1 MNFKT
6 CNGRVYAHVI
16 AVSFFLFVACTGEAP
31 SQKSA
36 AAAPPQPKIKI
47 VSPVYTE
54 LKQNA
59 ILYNGNAVSAE
70 YFDATHPGIIVKPVM
85 NGTLTN
91 GETFSVS
98 SETGHYDESSH
109 TVRLNDNIH
118 AVLDNTYTLTCDSI
132 DYFIEKKLI
141 ISQDPITVSSKDLQ
155 LHGDKGS
162 INLEKNIMTVQGNIN
177 AKIYNMSLK

>member
-1 MNFKT
+1 MNFQT
-6 CNGRVYAHVI
+6 CNGRVSAYVI
-16 AVSFFLFVACTGEAP
+16 AASFFLFVSCTSEAP
-31 SQKSA
+31 SRKST

-47 VSPVYTE
+47 ISPVYTE

-70 YFDATHPGIIVKPVM
+70 YFDATHPGIIIKPVM
-85 NGTLTN
+85 NGTLTS

-98 SETGHYDESSH
+98 SETGHYDESNH
-109 TVRLNDNIH
+109 TVTLNDNIY